1 MESILVQAQVEQEDI
16 ASSLTEHLTNKE
28 LIKFVLLLDSYA
40 EDWDFTYGIIT
51 SLCNSILEESKAS
64 LTERVNVQIVRE
76 LEPTDRDR
84 EVIEESSELI
94 EIVENFLSALKLHH
108 QKHDTGIEIQ

>member
-1 MESILVQAQVEQEDI
+1 MKSIRVQAQVEQEYI
-16 ASSLTEHLTNKE
+16 ASSLTENLTNKE

-108 QKHDTGIEIQ
+108 EKHDTGIEIQ

>member
-1 MESILVQAQVEQEDI
+1 MDSILVQAQVDQEDI
-16 ASSLTEHLTNKE
+16 ASSLTENLTIE
-28 LIKFVLLLDSYA
+28 GLVKFVLLLDTYS
-40 EDWDFTYGIIT
+40 EDWGFTYRLIT
-51 SLCNSILEESKAS
+51 SLCGIILEESKDS
-64 LTERVNVQIVRE
+64 IKDRIEVQIVRE

-84 EVIEESSELI
+84 EVIDESSDLI

>member
-1 MESILVQAQVEQEDI
+1 MKSILVQAQVEQEDI
-16 ASSLTEHLTNKE
+16 ASSLIENLTLEE
-28 LIKFVLLLDSYA
+28 LVKFVLLLDAYR
-40 EDWDFTYGIIT
+40 EDWDFTYRLIT
-51 SLCNSILEESKAS
+51 SLCDIILQESKDS
-64 LTERVNVQIVRE
+64 LKDRIEVQIVRE

-108 QKHDTGIEIQ
+108 EKHDTGIEIQ